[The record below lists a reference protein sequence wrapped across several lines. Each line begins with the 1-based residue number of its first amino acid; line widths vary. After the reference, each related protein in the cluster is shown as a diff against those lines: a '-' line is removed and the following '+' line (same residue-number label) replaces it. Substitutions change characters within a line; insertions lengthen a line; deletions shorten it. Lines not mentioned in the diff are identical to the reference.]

1 MRRRTGAGDTGRVT
15 VVDAGRARRRA
26 VVRLGVLAA
35 ALLVAGLL
43 PWVTAGPLPARLIA
57 LPLLLVGVLVAV
69 AAVRIRSVLP
79 RPRPS
84 APPVERRCDGCVC
97 GIAGGCAVLRA
108 QPDADA
114 ADSRP

>member
-1 MRRRTGAGDTGRVT
+1 M
-15 VVDAGRARRRA
+15 
-26 VVRLGVLAA
+26 VRLGVLAA

-43 PWVTAGPLPARLIA
+43 PWVTAGPLPARLVA
-57 LPLLLVGVLVAV
+57 LPLLLAGALVAV
-69 AAVRIRSVLP
+69 VAVRVRSVVP
-79 RPRPS
+79 QPRPS

-97 GIAGGCAVLRA
+97 GIAGGCTIPRS